1 MRRVTGAVEYKPNC
15 LSLIFLLFQ
24 VLQDLKKLVSSIGQ
38 TISVVNKGRHVTLKY
53 FILLRK
59 IIKEHRLFTEVLK
72 KHKFNLDWYEI
83 R

>member
-1 MRRVTGAVEYKPNC
+1 MVQCSSGVQNGVSVWKFKFGQNM
-15 LSLIFLLFQ
+15 L
-24 VLQDLKKLVSSIGQ
+24 SSIGQ